1 MSKFYAKFLKA
12 TSSNTKKVQE
22 DDATSMVKAAP
33 GAGGPARRM
42 QIFNA
47 SDNFAPDTNQKLQT
61 YQKSDQSKLFLCES
75 LSVHYLFESLAA
87 EDVERIIECMRPV
100 AAGAGEQVIKQG
112 DLGDLFYC
120 LESGSADASVQGA
133 GVVKTYARGECFGE
147 LALIYNSPRAA
158 SVVAKSVCKLWVLDL
173 RTFRAILATTSTAK
187 TVQRCEF
194 LRKCS
199 LLDSLS
205 NDQIGRIAGALET
218 TEHED
223 GDIIVRQGD
232 AGDSFYIIES
242 GNIKCTQL
250 KASGREV
257 ELIKLS
263 EGDYFGEMAL
273 MLNETRHA
281 SCIAVGPTRLLN
293 LNRGKFN
300 LLLGGVQEQL
310 AKRMRVRIL
319 QSVPL
324 LSKLPEAKLSR
335 LSGVMRVQA
344 FKPGACIIRQGE
356 TGSRF
361 YIINEGEVRCTR
373 VTGQKEEELTRL
385 HPQEFFGERALITN
399 EPRKANVIAVGSVEC
414 LVLERS
420 NFVALL
426 NEVQDQL
433 TDVVSQREKDGAEE
447 APASDAGPVTDY
459 KWEDL
464 KIMRTIGT
472 GTFGRVKLV
481 QHGPTGAAC
490 ALKGMNKADVV
501 ASHQETNIMAE
512 KNLLFLCSGSPFVLG
527 LLQTFNFPNQIFM
540 LMEFIQGGELW
551 SYIYEKTD
559 TVERNAAGGFEIN
572 AAKFYAA
579 NVILAF
585 KHLHSKNIAYRD
597 LKPENL
603 LIDGKGYVKVIDFG
617 FAKQFPYVKNGKT
630 LNKTFTL
637 CGTPEYLAPE
647 IVHSKGYDKSVD
659 CWALGCLIYELYL
672 ARTPFQAD
680 YTTKI
685 FQNIVNSEKC
695 LKFPDRMDAP
705 QKNLIRKLLHTN
717 PAFRMG
723 NLSGGIDDIM
733 RDPFFSTFDWNSL
746 QQCAMPAPYKP
757 PVTSDLDA
765 TNFDAYDEETDIPPY
780 TGKQDIFAAF

>member
-1 MSKFYAKFLKA
+1 M
-12 TSSNTKKVQE
+12 
-22 DDATSMVKAAP
+22 P
-33 GAGGPARRM
+33 
-42 QIFNA
+42 
-47 SDNFAPDTNQKLQT
+47 
-61 YQKSDQSKLFLCES
+61 
-75 LSVHYLFESLAA
+75 

-100 AAGAGEQVIKQG
+100 SAGAGETIIKQG

-120 LESGSADASVQGA
+120 LESGSADASVKGA
-133 GVVKTYARGECFGE
+133 GVVKTYSRGECFGE

-158 SVVAKSVCKLWVLDL
+158 SVVAKAVCKLWVLDL

-194 LRKCS
+194 LRKCP

-205 NDQIGRIAGALET
+205 NDQIGKISGALET

-242 GNIKCTQL
+242 GNVKCTQL

-281 SCIAVGPTRLLN
+281 SCIAVGPTRLLS
-293 LNRGKFN
+293 LNREKFN

-324 LSKLPEAKLSR
+324 LSKLPESKLSR

-373 VTGQKEEELTRL
+373 VTGDKEDELTRL

-399 EPRKANVIAVGSVEC
+399 EPRKANVIAVSNVEC

-433 TDVVSQREKDGAEE
+433 SDVLTQREKD
-447 APASDAGPVTDY
+447 ASPDEPDSKGGPLTDF

-464 KIMRTIGT
+464 KILRTIGT

-481 QHGPTGAAC
+481 QHTPTGRAC
-490 ALKGMNKADVV
+490 ALKAMNKADVV
-501 ASHQETNIMAE
+501 ASHQESNIMAE

-551 SYIYEKTD
+551 SYIYEKTN

-585 KHLHSKNIAYRD
+585 KHLHGKNIAYRD

-617 FAKQFPYVKNGKT
+617 FAKQFPYVKNGKS

-685 FQNIVNSEKC
+685 FQNIVNSEKV
-695 LKFPDRMDAP
+695 LKFPERMDAA

-733 RDPFFSTFDWNSL
+733 RDPFFSTLDWNAL
-746 QQCAMPAPYKP
+746 TQCAVSAPYVP
-757 PVTSDLDA
+757 PVSGKMDA

-780 TGKQDIFAAF
+780 SGKQDIFAAF

>member
-1 MSKFYAKFLKA
+1 
-12 TSSNTKKVQE
+12 
-22 DDATSMVKAAP
+22 
-33 GAGGPARRM
+33 
-42 QIFNA
+42 
-47 SDNFAPDTNQKLQT
+47 
-61 YQKSDQSKLFLCES
+61 
-75 LSVHYLFESLAA
+75 LS
-87 EDVERIIECMRPV
+87 
-100 AAGAGEQVIKQG
+100 
-112 DLGDLFYC
+112 
-120 LESGSADASVQGA
+120 
-133 GVVKTYARGECFGE
+133 
-147 LALIYNSPRAA
+147 
-158 SVVAKSVCKLWVLDL
+158 
-173 RTFRAILATTSTAK
+173 
-187 TVQRCEF
+187 
-194 LRKCS
+194 
-199 LLDSLS
+199 
-205 NDQIGRIAGALET
+205 
-218 TEHED
+218 
-223 GDIIVRQGD
+223 
-232 AGDSFYIIES
+232 
-242 GNIKCTQL
+242 
-250 KASGREV
+250 
-257 ELIKLS
+257 
-263 EGDYFGEMAL
+263 
-273 MLNETRHA
+273 
-281 SCIAVGPTRLLN
+281 
-293 LNRGKFN
+293 LNREKFN
-300 LLLGGVQEQL
+300 LLLGPVQEQL

-373 VTGQKEEELTRL
+373 VTGQKEDELTRL

-399 EPRKANVIAVGSVEC
+399 EPRKANVIAVGNVEC

-433 TDVVSQREKDGAEE
+433 SGVVNERDGSTEKEE
-447 APASDAGPVTDY
+447 VASGPVTDF
-459 KWEDL
+459 KFEDL
-464 KIMRTIGT
+464 NILRTIGT

-481 QHGPTGAAC
+481 QHVPSGRAC
-490 ALKGMNKADVV
+490 ALKTMNKADVV

-512 KNLLFLCSGSPFVLG
+512 KNLLFLCSGSPFVLS

-551 SYIYEKTD
+551 TYIYEKTN
-559 TVERNAAGGFEIN
+559 TVERNAAGGFVIS

-585 KHLHSKNIAYRD
+585 RHLHSKNIAYRD

-603 LIDGKGYVKVIDFG
+603 LIDGKGYVKMIDFG
-617 FAKQFPYVKNGKT
+617 FAKQFPYIKNGKK

-659 CWALGCLIYELYL
+659 CWALGCLIFELFL

-685 FQNIVNSEKC
+685 FQNIVNSDKI
-695 LKFPDRMDAP
+695 LKLPDAMDSA
-705 QKNLIRKLLHTN
+705 QKTLIKKLLHTN

-733 RDPFFSTFDWNSL
+733 RDPYFSGTDWNAL
-746 QQCAMPAPYKP
+746 VQGATAAPYKP
-757 PVTSDLDA
+757 PVSSDMDS
-765 TNFDAYDEETDIPPY
+765 TNFDKYDEESDIPPY
-780 TGKQDIFAAF
+780 TGKQDVFADF